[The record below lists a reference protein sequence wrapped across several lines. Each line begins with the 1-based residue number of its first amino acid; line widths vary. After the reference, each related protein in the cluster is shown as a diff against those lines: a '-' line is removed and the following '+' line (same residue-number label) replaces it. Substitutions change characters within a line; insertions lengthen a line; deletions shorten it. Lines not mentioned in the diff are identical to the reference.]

1 MSASV
6 LERAWDIYKYMHPNP
21 PQKRKEQLREFMQ
34 TSPETGQEKM
44 LTLGLA
50 HLMKLDLQER

>member
-6 LERAWDIYKYMHPNP
+6 LERAWEIYKYMHPDA
-21 PQKRKEQLREFMQ
+21 PQKRKEQLREFIQ
-34 TSPETGQEKM
+34 TSPETSQEKM
-44 LTLGLA
+44 LPLGLA